1 MALVA
6 RNAKEQL
13 KIEISRSSSRHS
25 VSSGSSS
32 PKLLSPKDKKARNN
46 FVLSPAMGTE
56 LERLKQT
63 YTPVEKILKPPPEER
78 TLLRS
83 FSTNSYNNFGEEL
96 PDETLC
102 LEEDLLISIFN
113 CSLAF
118 LATKAILMS

>member
-46 FVLSPAMGTE
+46 FVLSPSMGTE

-63 YTPVEKILKPPPEER
+63 YTPVLILFHVDFNSVSN
-78 TLLRS
+78 TLFDCDTDRKNLS
-83 FSTNSYNNFGEEL
+83 HIQS
-96 PDETLC
+96 
-102 LEEDLLISIFN
+102 LLI
-113 CSLAF
+113 
-118 LATKAILMS
+118 K